1 VTGGA
6 GHRRVIDKVEH
17 RVPRVIDLIDHRVS
31 SVIDKV
37 DHRRVIGLPVIASPA

>member
-1 VTGGA
+1 M
-6 GHRRVIDKVEH
+6 IDKVEH